1 MRRLVEEEYHHTQQ
15 SIRRNIE
22 ADNDDVDSGKDNN
35 VGYGVMTMTNVTIG
49 GGIASAIDYGN
60 EMVTMEMMGGE

>member
-1 MRRLVEEEYHHTQQ
+1 MEEEYHHTRQ

-22 ADNDDVDSGKDNN
+22 ADDDDVDSGKDDN
-35 VGYGVMTMTNVTIG
+35 VGNGARTKTKVAIG

>member
-1 MRRLVEEEYHHTQQ
+1 MRRLVKEEYHHTRQ

-22 ADNDDVDSGKDNN
+22 ADDDDVDSGKDDN
-35 VGYGVMTMTNVTIG
+35 VGNGATTKTNVAIG

>member
-1 MRRLVEEEYHHTQQ
+1 VQRLVEEYHHTRQ

-22 ADNDDVDSGKDNN
+22 ADNNDVDSGKDIN
-35 VGYGVMTMTNVTIG
+35 VGNGVMTTMNVTIG